1 MPDGLQKT
9 IRSRLIALWIYIR
22 NWGLTVLIVGGI
34 QVLLALLIWPILF
47 RARSLGFSLALSLV
61 GFASWIPSIALSFGF
76 RRRLPRP
83 GTGAAQPST
92 KVTAP
97 RQMPPVIDQ
106 VQAQVERAGCGWTL
120 FVSSIIPLGLAFV
133 MRVQADLGTGKTW
146 REIIPPL
153 P

>member
-1 MPDGLQKT
+1 MPDGLHKT
-9 IRSRLIALWIYIR
+9 IRDRLTALWTSVYT
-22 NWGLTVLIVGGI
+22 WGLTVLIVGGV
-34 QVLLALLIWPILF
+34 QVLLALLTWPIF
-47 RARSLGFSLALSLV
+47 FPGQALGFSLALSLV
-61 GFASWIPSIALSFGF
+61 GFASWIPSIFLSFGS

-83 GTGAAQPST
+83 GTARPSSPET
-92 KVTAP
+92 NRPSSIPAIVE
-97 RQMPPVIDQ
+97 Q

-133 MRVQADLGTGKTW
+133 LRAQADLETGKTW